1 MSRGLGV
8 RELVGGWVGVLDATN
23 ESREAEV
30 NNRTGNKRSFVLR
43 TNRTSYLLVL
53 LIHTASNISAKPFRD
68 PSSADLIH
76 LYPVVAGQGG
86 VGGTEEEADGGKA
99 LG

>member
-1 MSRGLGV
+1 MHITV
-8 RELVGGWVGVLDATN
+8 
-23 ESREAEV
+23 
-30 NNRTGNKRSFVLR
+30 
-43 TNRTSYLLVL
+43 VL